1 MAGTRVVGGE
11 EAVYRKLQVEG
22 EGEWAMKKLME
33 EGELL
38 DWIESE
44 SVGLLSWD
52 VRDEAMDELG
62 LMYNIWGSES
72 CVGGQ
77 AGEGGTGG

>member
-1 MAGTRVVGGE
+1 MEV
-11 EAVYRKLQVEG
+11 

-52 VRDEAMDELG
+52 VRDEAMDELELIKFG
-62 LMYNIWGSES
+62 VE
-72 CVGGQ
+72 
-77 AGEGGTGG
+77 GEGVAWEDKLVRGVREEDGFFM